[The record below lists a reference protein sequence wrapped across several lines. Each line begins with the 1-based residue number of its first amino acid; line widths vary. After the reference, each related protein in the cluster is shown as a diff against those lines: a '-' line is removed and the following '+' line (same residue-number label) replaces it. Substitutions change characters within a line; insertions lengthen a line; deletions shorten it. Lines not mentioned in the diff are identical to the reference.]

1 MTVNTE
7 PKTPFIVSALLAVG
21 AWQACAITLALIGWV
36 NTLGTG
42 VAAVVLAVVFTH
54 LSGRMGGV
62 AGAFWAQAALAF
74 SLCGKW
80 MVIAWAIEK
89 WSLNAVQICGLVWGI
104 TALGYPIFTQK
115 MDRALMVCASAM
127 ALFFWVFEDHP
138 SLALYMETAAV
149 LLFVVAYVLFFVPNE
164 NVRPV
169 AWGILPA
176 CAMPFVA
183 LLLGEVETS
192 LPLNSLILGLGLVGV
207 YFWRARKHFN
217 VCLAVL
223 ILVLAYLTNVG
234 VVMGVALLA
243 LAFSQ
248 NRLSLK
254 IAGVA
259 VFALSLV
266 WLYYHMQTT
275 LLVKSFYLWAAGMIL
290 LGVYFGQKRG
300 MYAR

>member
-21 AWQACAITLALIGWV
+21 AWLACAITLVLIGWI

-42 VAAVVLAVVFTH
+42 VAAVVLAVVFTQ
-54 LSGRMGGV
+54 LSQRMDGV

-74 SLCGKW
+74 SLCGKGIVLGGLSMLW
-80 MVIAWAIEK
+80 H
-89 WSLNAVQICGLVWGI
+89 LNTGQTFWLVLGF
-104 TALGYPIFTQK
+104 TLAGYPIFTQK

-127 ALFFWVFEDHP
+127 VLFFWVFEEHS

-169 AWGILPA
+169 AWGILPV

-183 LLLGEVETS
+183 LLLGRAEAS
-192 LPLNSLILGLGLVGV
+192 LPLNSLILGLCLCGV
-207 YFWRARKHFN
+207 YFWRAREKFHIG
-217 VCLAVL
+217 VAAL
-223 ILVLAYLTNVG
+223 ILLVSYLTNSG
-234 VVMGVALLA
+234 TVMGAALLA

-254 IAGVA
+254 ITGAA

-266 WLYYHMQTT
+266 WLYYQMQTT
-275 LLVKSFYLWAAGMIL
+275 LLVKAYYLWAAGIIL
-290 LGVYFGQKRG
+290 LAVYAWQKRG
-300 MYAR
+300 TYAR